1 MRKHWV
7 KVIALL
13 MIVAL
18 PSSIIMADEASAMLT
33 VVGDVKLNGIG
44 VSQPTAIFPGDKVQT
59 APNSVATLSM
69 RGASVTVPADSVVLL
84 ANNEVDIPCGGA
96 MVSATRNVRARVNDV
111 VVSPA
116 GDSAKFD
123 VVQDHDRMQ
132 IIAREGA
139 LAVNNGTA
147 STLQPGG
154 MMLASASGCAAGSM
168 ASADPPYGPPQG
180 APPPTG
186 GQSRGGPILLGLAA
200 AIAMFFIV
208 CETTKS
214 HAMSPSGLCS

>member
-1 MRKHWV
+1 MRQHWV
-7 KVIALL
+7 ELIALL
-13 MIVAL
+13 MVVIL
-18 PSSIIMADEASAMLT
+18 PWSVLMADEATGMLT
-33 VVGDVKLNGIG
+33 VVGDVRLNGVG
-44 VSQPTAIFPGDKVQT
+44 VSQPTAVFPGDKVQT
-59 APNSVATLSM
+59 APNSVATLSI

-84 ANNEVDIPCGGA
+84 GNNEVDIPCGSA
-96 MVSATRNVRARVNDV
+96 MVSTTRGVKARVNDV
-111 VVSPA
+111 IVAPL

-132 IIAREGA
+132 VIAREGA
-139 LAVNNGTA
+139 LAVNNGTDR
-147 STLQPGG
+147 TLQPGG
-154 MMLASASGCAAGSM
+154 VLLASSSGCAAASM
-168 ASADPPYGPPQG
+168 SPAEAMFDPQG

-186 GQSRGGPILLGLAA
+186 GRSRGGPILLGLIA